1 MSGWEVRSPADVSEA
16 HTVLHA
22 CSGDEMGDQTSY
34 LAEFTENKA
43 RTHMHGRGICSKA
56 CYETTAVG

>member
-1 MSGWEVRSPADVSEA
+1 MSEA
-16 HTVLHA
+16 HTVLHT

-43 RTHMHGRGICSKA
+43 RTHMHCRGICSKA
-56 CYETTAVG
+56 CYQPTAVG